1 MSFSDDLTITT
12 TSYLWGTVD
21 CRNFVLESGV
31 TLYIGRSNGHGNA
44 SFSQTS
50 LVADASAPSE
60 RQNYPTAPEHAGLC
74 LRCYGTATI
83 RGTIIG
89 SRRGPLGYENNT
101 SKYSQPSCLHDGFLG
116 GGSGACWEGSR
127 LNGYGRRT
135 KNDGSVVTT
144 SGVGQ
149 NAVES
154 EIRSYVAS
162 RFQTFGGN
170 PYASGFPFYVYGSG
184 GPGTYDRYK
193 RYMSRGGAGLVI
205 VASRVV
211 FEAGS
216 AFESVGKGGDDGL
229 DQRVGQSG
237 NDAGYGN
244 DVGCG
249 GGGGGSL
256 VIIAG
261 SYQRLGSINLSG
273 GAQSYGAHYD
283 DPDSGRAGGA
293 GLEVWI
299 PYTPAGGFLAGF

>member
-1 MSFSDDLTITT
+1 MPFSDDLTIST

-31 TLYIGRSNGHGNA
+31 TLYIGRSKGHGNRSSPQA
-44 SFSQTS
+44 S
-50 LVADASAPSE
+50 LVADSSAPSE
-60 RQNYPTAPEHAGLC
+60 RKNYPTSPEHAGLC

-101 SKYSQPSCLHDGFLG
+101 SKYSQPPCLHDGFLG
-116 GGSGACWEGSR
+116 GGSGACWEGSH

-154 EIRSYVAS
+154 EIRAYVSS
-162 RFQTFGGN
+162 RLQNCGQN
-170 PYASGFPFYVYGSG
+170 PYALAFPFYVYGSG
-184 GPGTYDRYK
+184 GPGTYYSDK

-229 DQRVGQSG
+229 DQRVGQSV
-237 NDAGYGN
+237 N

-273 GAQSYGAHYD
+273 GAQSYGANYS

-293 GLEVWI
+293 GLEVWV
-299 PYTPAGGFLAGF
+299 PYTPSGGFLAGF